1 MPATT
6 RRDGQQDGPQHNRP
20 VPQAASSRIHRA
32 QASNK
37 LPHSATQL
45 IQAPPSRRHA
55 HLQSLLAEKERQL
68 AAVGEMGQELIRQ
81 QQEMREAIETMV
93 SSEVAEGDDDDGEDD
108 EDAWVE
114 SGLRALQTNLKEYS
128 QNNQTLLA
136 KIQKAVS
143 TRRVRCSAAL
153 KAFIGG
159 NDHSR

>member
-6 RRDGQQDGPQHNRP
+6 WRDGHQDGPQHNRP
-20 VPQAASSRIHRA
+20 VPQAASSRIRQA
-32 QASNK
+32 QTSVK
-37 LPHSATQL
+37 LPHSASQL

-81 QQEMREAIETMV
+81 QQEMKEAIETMV
-93 SSEVAEGDDDDGEDD
+93 TSEAADREDDEGEDD

-143 TRRVRCSAAL
+143 TPGMQRIYGL
-153 KAFIGG
+153 
-159 NDHSR
+159 

>member
-1 MPATT
+1 MPGSTW
-6 RRDGQQDGPQHNRP
+6 RDGVSEAPQHNRP
-20 VPQAASSRIHRA
+20 VPQAASSRIRQA
-32 QASNK
+32 QISAK
-37 LPHSATQL
+37 LPHSASQL

-55 HLQSLLAEKERQL
+55 HLQSLLSEKERQL

-81 QQEMREAIETMV
+81 QQEMREAIIAMEK
-93 SSEVAEGDDDDGEDD
+93 SHALEKENDAGAEDD

-143 TRRVRCSAAL
+143 NVITFQDHLPTHRISRR
-153 KAFIGG
+153 
-159 NDHSR
+159 N

>member
-1 MPATT
+1 M
-6 RRDGQQDGPQHNRP
+6 
-20 VPQAASSRIHRA
+20 
-32 QASNK
+32 
-37 LPHSATQL
+37 
-45 IQAPPSRRHA
+45 
-55 HLQSLLAEKERQL
+55 

-93 SSEVAEGDDDDGEDD
+93 TSEAAERENDEGEDD

-143 TRRVRCSAAL
+143 TLGTQC
-153 KAFIGG
+153 I
-159 NDHSR
+159 

>member
-1 MPATT
+1 MFGDATYSKMPGSTW
-6 RRDGQQDGPQHNRP
+6 RDGPPEAPQHNRP
-20 VPQAASSRIHRA
+20 VPQAASSRIRQA
-32 QASNK
+32 QISAK
-37 LPHSATQL
+37 LPHSASQL

-81 QQEMREAIETMV
+81 QQEMRDAI
-93 SSEVAEGDDDDGEDD
+93 VAMERTHALEKENVDHGEDE

-143 TRRVRCSAAL
+143 QTVVRNAL
-153 KAFIGG
+153 C
-159 NDHSR
+159 